1 MGPDPGVTNARS
13 PTQTGPARMELVHLF
28 DPVPAAIVVGGTL
41 LATALRAGRRD
52 LRHTLHEV
60 TGLFHR
66 RFDAERVR
74 RDLAPLA
81 SDIRKDGVFRARARP
96 TGDAALD
103 KAINA
108 MIEGQSASMLMM
120 HHAVDRK
127 KRLAR
132 AQRAAVTLA
141 QAADLAPV
149 FGLAGTLVSLAQ
161 LSARGI
167 ARAMFMNAISMS
179 VLATLYGL
187 LLANILLAPLARA
200 IERRAERE
208 EAARQDLIDWIAS
221 QFAAVSPRLRRG
233 GSEAA

>member
-1 MGPDPGVTNARS
+1 MD
-13 PTQTGPARMELVHLF
+13 LVHLI
-28 DPVPAAIVVGGTL
+28 DPVPAAIVIGGTL
-41 LATALRAGRRD
+41 LATALRAGQVDCRSTVKELAGLWRRP
-52 LRHTLHEV
+52 
-60 TGLFHR
+60 
-66 RFDAERVR
+66 FDPDGVR

-81 SDIRKDGVFRARARP
+81 NDIRRDGVFRARARP
-96 TGDAALD
+96 TGDPALD
-103 KAINA
+103 EAIKA
-108 MIEGQSASMLMM
+108 MIEGHSASMLMM